1 LGKTS
6 TSFKPGKSGN
16 PNGRPKVAIDLRDL
30 ARQHGPACI
39 TLLAEM
45 SGLLP
50 GKPAEAEAARIAAI
64 KEILD
69 RGYGKAT
76 QPVSGD
82 PDGPPIAVDFR
93 WADATPPVITVE
105 TIEADD
111 DAVVVVTFATNP
123 PLISEC

>member
-30 ARQHGPACI
+30 ARQHGPGAI
-39 TLLAEM
+39 TLLAQM

-50 GKPAEAEAARIAAI
+50 GKPADNETARIAAI

-93 WADATPPVITVE
+93 WADATPVVTVE
-105 TIEADD
+105 TIDADD
-111 DAVVVVTFATNP
+111 DADVVVTFATNQ